1 MEGTAANVCSTTM
14 HRATHATMSH
24 VARDEPRDRGV
35 TLAIE
40 AAGGVGSLARK
51 LGISQPSVSGWSRIP
66 ADRVVAVETATGVSR
81 AQLRP
86 DLYNAA
92 NIGRGPSAGGEVN
105 ATELPAPANEDVD
118 PITEAR
124 SREYLLLSALLVAPP
139 KQVLLDQIGAIRGDV
154 STLGMAHIAL
164 AEAARKTTEAQ
175 AGAEYFRLFVGVGR
189 GELLP
194 YASFYRTGFL
204 NERPL
209 ARVRQDLARL
219 GVERAAGVFEPED
232 HVATLLE
239 VMAGLIAGRIR
250 GGSAEAD
257 AFFKSHIAP
266 WARRFFA
273 DLAAAEGASFYRSV
287 AEVGRA
293 WTDIEAAVLEL
304 PD

>member
-1 MEGTAANVCSTTM
+1 MTQS
-14 HRATHATMSH
+14 
-24 VARDEPRDRGV
+24 ARDETRERGV

-40 AAGGVGSLARK
+40 AAGGVGPLARK

-66 ADRVVAVETATGVSR
+66 ADRVVAVEAATGVSR
-81 AQLRP
+81 TQLRP
-86 DLYNAA
+86 DLY
-92 NIGRGPSAGGEVN
+92 GEAGSPV
-105 ATELPAPANEDVD
+105 LPAPANEDVD
-118 PITEAR
+118 PVAEAR
-124 SREYLLLSALLVAPP
+124 SRQYLLLAALLVAPP
-139 KQVLLDQIGAIRGDV
+139 KQLLLDQIGEIRGDV
-154 STLGMAHIAL
+154 TTLGMAHIGL
-164 AEAARKTTEAQ
+164 AAAARKSSESD

-232 HVATLLE
+232 HVSTLLE
-239 VMAGLIAGRIR
+239 VMAGLIAGRIP
-250 GGSAEAD
+250 GGSKEAD
-257 AFFKSHIAP
+257 AFFTAHIAP

-273 DLAAAEGASFYRSV
+273 DLAVAEGALFYRAV

-293 WTDIEAAVLEL
+293 WTDIEAASLEL